1 MFGWLAASSFF
12 IVAIQAFW
20 LVALAAADRIAISPE
35 SPMSWAIMSTC
46 TLAMPSA
53 VAWLMN
59 TSRQSGLVSESK
71 VTTLMPADMAC
82 LRASQGADGSSEEMT
97 MALVPCWV
105 AVLMNGTWPSG
116 VAVCGPTWV

>member
-1 MFGWLAASSFF
+1 MFGWLAARSFF
-12 IVAIQAFW
+12 IIAIHAFW

-35 SPMSWAIMSTC
+35 SPICLAIMSTC

-53 VAWLMN
+53 VAWLTN

-71 VTTLMPADMAC
+71 VTTLMPADIAC
-82 LRASQGADGSSEEMT
+82 LSASHGADGSSEEIT
-97 MALVPCWV
+97 IALVPCCV

-116 VAVCGPTWV
+116 VAVCG